1 MEILQHIAAF
11 DKHEQHVF
19 FSELFDRDLM
29 PDLII
34 CIAGADQEQADAFL
48 AIFTRHDRDKI
59 IPDVEAARP
68 VKKDL
73 LNVSI
78 SRIQGI
84 LDSMPCLM
92 EKHRKIREDAVQQTA
107 INRDILK
114 EWLTREKPMSDQSLE
129 KPWPPVQKSTAE
141 NAAIIKLPEAEAKT
155 LQKNDLFTII
165 RDRESRRKYTDEPLT
180 LEELAFLLWS
190 TQGLKKVLADGRV
203 TIRTVPSAG
212 ARHPFETYIAVNN
225 VVGLRPGVYRYLFL
239 EHALELCFESSDLKR
254 QLIICGVGQRFVGEC
269 AVCFFWS
276 CIPYR
281 TEWRYSIASHK
292 IILLDAGHVCQ
303 NLYLACEA
311 IGCGT
316 CAVGSYHQEK
326 TDAFLG
332 LDGKEEFVIYLA
344 PVGKVPR

>member
-1 MEILQHIAAF
+1 MEVLQHITVF

-34 CIAGADQEQADAFL
+34 CIAGAEKEQADAFL
-48 AIFTRHDRDKI
+48 AIFSRHERDKI
-59 IPDVEAARP
+59 MPEVMAARP
-68 VKKDL
+68 VHRDL
-73 LNVSI
+73 LSVST
-78 SRIQGI
+78 RKIQGV
-84 LDSMPCLM
+84 LDSMPCLI
-92 EKHRKIREDAVQQTA
+92 EKHKKIKEDAVQQTA
-107 INRDILK
+107 INRDFLK
-114 EWLTREKPMSDQSLE
+114 EWLTREKPMSDQSLG
-129 KPWPPVQKSTAE
+129 KPWPPVQKPPVE
-141 NAAIIKLPEAEAKT
+141 NATIIKLPEATAEA
-155 LQKNDLFTII
+155 LQKNDLFVAI
-165 RDRESRRKYTDEPLT
+165 RDRESRRKFTGEPLA

-190 TQGLKKVLADGRV
+190 TQGLKKTLADGRV

-212 ARHPFETYIAVNN
+212 ARHSFETYIAINN
-225 VVGLRPGVYRYLFL
+225 VTGLQPGVYRYLFL
-239 EHALELCFESSDLKR
+239 EHALELCFESSDLVR

-269 AVCFFWS
+269 AACFFWS

-281 TEWRYSIASHK
+281 MEWRYSIASHK

-316 CAVGSYHQEK
+316 CAVGSYHQQK

-332 LDGKEEFVIYLA
+332 LDGEEEFVIYLA
-344 PVGKVPR
+344 PVGKIPR